1 MSENIRTCC
10 GWNGFVCILKK
21 IINVK
26 FRENQIVRN
35 RRMRKSTD
43 DDHSSD
49 STKRFFENSEFFFII
64 LKFSSRSTEHSR
76 HNNVENIYD
85 TIKNESSS

>member
-1 MSENIRTCC
+1 MMIIVLIVQR
-10 GWNGFVCILKK
+10 GFSKIL
-21 IINVK
+21 N
-26 FRENQIVRN
+26 
-35 RRMRKSTD
+35 
-43 DDHSSD
+43 
-49 STKRFFENSEFFFII
+49 FFII

>member
-1 MSENIRTCC
+1 
-10 GWNGFVCILKK
+10 
-21 IINVK
+21 
-26 FRENQIVRN
+26 
-35 RRMRKSTD
+35 MRKSTD

-49 STKRFFENSEFFFII
+49 STKRFFENSKKVFFLI

-76 HNNVENIYD
+76 LNNVENIYD